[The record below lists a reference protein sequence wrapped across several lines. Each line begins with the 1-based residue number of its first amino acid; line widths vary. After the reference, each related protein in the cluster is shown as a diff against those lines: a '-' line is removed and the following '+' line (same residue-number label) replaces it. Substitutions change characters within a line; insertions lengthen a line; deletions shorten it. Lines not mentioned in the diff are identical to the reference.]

1 MSWCTRCLPAI
12 HPPMQIFENF
22 GRCAYQL
29 RRHIGGK
36 KVYYILHS
44 WQDGKTSMLAMAGR
58 CLVLSV

>member
-1 MSWCTRCLPAI
+1 
-12 HPPMQIFENF
+12 MQIFENF